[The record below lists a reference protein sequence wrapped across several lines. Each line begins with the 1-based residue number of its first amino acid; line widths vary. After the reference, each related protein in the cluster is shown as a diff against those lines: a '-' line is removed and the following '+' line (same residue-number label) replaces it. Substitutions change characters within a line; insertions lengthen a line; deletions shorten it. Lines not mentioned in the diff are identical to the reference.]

1 MRRITLTVCSVLL
14 LLAMAA
20 CNQASG
26 GNPKAVS
33 IGAGDAGKTITI
45 NEGDT
50 LVVTLDGNT
59 TTGYNWLI
67 QDMDPAILKQIG
79 EPAYTPASN
88 QLGAPGK
95 IALTFQAVKTGQ
107 AKLVLN
113 YMRAFEKD
121 SAPLNTFEVTLVV
134 N

>member
-14 LLAMAA
+14 LLAMVA

-26 GNPKAVS
+26 ENPKAVS
-33 IGAGDAGKTITI
+33 IGAGDAGKTITL

-59 TTGYNWLI
+59 TTGYNWLL
-67 QDMDPAILKQIG
+67 QAMDPAILKQVG
-79 EPAYTPASN
+79 EPAYTPESN

-95 IALTFQAVKTGQ
+95 IALTFQAVKSGQ

-113 YMRAFEKD
+113 YMRPFEKD
-121 SAPLNTFEVTLVV
+121 TAPLNTFEVTLVV